1 MHKVKFNAQF
11 IYGKCAQE
19 DKLIA
24 VQPSNV
30 QGGGGSKG
38 GGCHP
43 PKVLKHQH
51 LMFSVAVRLSL
62 ARRQV
67 Q

>member
-30 QGGGGSKG
+30 QGGGGDEG
-38 GGCHP
+38 GWMP
-43 PKVLKHQH
+43 PP
-51 LMFSVAVRLSL
+51 
-62 ARRQV
+62 
-67 Q
+67 